1 MTILLDPAE
10 TGSAQPDQAVDV
22 LATAVTRPRPGTVLL
37 TVSGEIDTLTAP
49 RFESGLTALL
59 DDSDAMPVV
68 DLTRVT
74 FLASSGLAALIRAA
88 HRAADQGR
96 RLLLVAPSRAVT
108 RPLEITGSD
117 QLFDLCAGLDEA
129 LAVPTTGPD

>member
-49 RFESGLTALL
+49 ASPARMTICDPFNGIRVPAGTSLSTTRCPSTVTLIQTL
-59 DDSDAMPVV
+59 RLV
-68 DLTRVT
+68 DT
-74 FLASSGLAALIRAA
+74 SAA
-88 HRAADQGR
+88 
-96 RLLLVAPSRAVT
+96 
-108 RPLEITGSD
+108 
-117 QLFDLCAGLDEA
+117 AG
-129 LAVPTTGPD
+129 GP